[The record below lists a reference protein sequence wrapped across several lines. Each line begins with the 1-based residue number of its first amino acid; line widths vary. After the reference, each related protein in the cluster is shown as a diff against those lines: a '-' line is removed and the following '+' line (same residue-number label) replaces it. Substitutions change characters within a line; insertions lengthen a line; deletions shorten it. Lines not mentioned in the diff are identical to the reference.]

1 MHQDHGT
8 VTIWTMG
15 MILIVALLG
24 WLSLGLWS
32 VFAERRD
39 LAAAA
44 DQAAQSGATALD
56 VDQFRTTGIAVL
68 DPALAEQRA
77 LDYLAQQDLGPITNI
92 DVNATTEQIVVAVET
107 DVELGLLTLLT
118 ENDEPLHIQVTAIAG
133 ARE

>member
-1 MHQDHGT
+1 MERDRGT
-8 VTIWTMG
+8 ITIWTLG
-15 MILIVALLG
+15 MILVVSFLG

-56 VDQFRTTGIAVL
+56 VQEFRTTGGTVL
-68 DPALAEQRA
+68 DPTLAEQRA
-77 LDYLAQQDLGPITNI
+77 LDSLTQQNLGPITNI
-92 DVNATTEQIVVAVET
+92 YIQATTEQIVVTLET
-107 DVELGLLTLLT
+107 HVELGLLSVLT
-118 ENDEPLHIQVTAIAG
+118 NDDEPLHIRVTAIAG